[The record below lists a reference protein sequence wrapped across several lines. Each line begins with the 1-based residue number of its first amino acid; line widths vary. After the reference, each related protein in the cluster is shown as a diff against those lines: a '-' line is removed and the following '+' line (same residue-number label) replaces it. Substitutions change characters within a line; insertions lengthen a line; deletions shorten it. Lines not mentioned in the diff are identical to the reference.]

1 MFDSGCLVGN
11 CMYLLPCEEKKK
23 KLNLE
28 PLEKKVA
35 EVYKMTNAVKNFL
48 KRKMFT
54 HFDTRSK
61 RGLKSTKF
69 YICYAAR

>member
-1 MFDSGCLVGN
+1 MIVVVLWVIVCICFHVRK
-11 CMYLLPCEEKKK
+11 KKK